1 MIRSKVKE
9 FNLFTI
15 DAINEI
21 NKKLEK
27 LGLDAD
33 NVISIQKTVGTYT
46 VWYREDCKEK

>member
-1 MIRSKVKE
+1 MHSKVKE

-15 DAINEI
+15 DAVNEI

-33 NVISIQKTVGTYT
+33 SVISIQKANGTYT
-46 VWYREDCKEK
+46 VWYREDRDLD

>member
-1 MIRSKVKE
+1 MIQSKVKE
-9 FNLFTI
+9 FNLFTT
-15 DAINEI
+15 DAISKI

-46 VWYREDCKEK
+46 VWYREDCEKE